1 MLMRT
6 LAIGMVSLAWVAS
19 TAPADATVSP
29 THDYE
34 MNEPAGASVM
44 VDSGS
49 TPVNG
54 TVGSEVITG
63 VTYGDATGYRFPRL
77 KPNTPPAHPEHLVS
91 VPDDPSLDPGAGD
104 YSVEIRYRT
113 TNSFGN
119 LIQKGQATTRGGQI
133 KIQLPKGRPS
143 CYYKG
148 SSGRVG
154 IGAPS
159 SLADGAWHTL
169 VCTRTSTAVDLY
181 VDGVHV
187 GHKNGVSGTIDNTFP
202 MTIGGKPQC
211 DQVKVTCD
219 YFGGDVDYVRLTKGP
234 LDGGGPAVD
243 TTPPSVSATSPSADA
258 LDTRRGGNVTAT
270 FSEPVRGVSASTM
283 TLRRASTGEPV
294 SAAVTYD
301 AGSRTAI
308 LDPDVF
314 LPGGT
319 RFTVSLTPGVTD
331 MSGNHL
337 AATSWSFT
345 TTR

>member
-1 MLMRT
+1 MKLRT
-6 LAIGMVSLAWVAS
+6 LAMGMVSLAWVA
-19 TAPADATVSP
+19 TAMPADADTAY

-34 MNEPAGASVM
+34 MNEPAGATVM
-44 VDSGS
+44 VDTGS
-49 TPVNG
+49 TPVDG

-63 VTYGDATGYRFPRL
+63 ATYDGATGYRFPRL
-77 KPNTPPAHPEHLVS
+77 TPNTPPAHPEHLVS
-91 VPDDPSLDPGAGD
+91 IPDGPSVDPGADD
-104 YSVEIRYRT
+104 YSIEIRYRT
-113 TNSFGN
+113 TNKFGN
-119 LIQKGQATTRGGQI
+119 LIQKGQAATVGGQI

-154 IGAPS
+154 IGGPS

-187 GHKNGVSGTIDNTFP
+187 GHKNGASGTIDNSFP

-211 DQVKVTCD
+211 DQIKVTCD
-219 YFGGDVDYVRLTKGP
+219 YFGGDVDYVKLVKGP
-234 LDGGGPAVD
+234 LGGGPAAD
-243 TTPPSVSATSPSADA
+243 TTSPTVSSTSPAADA
-258 LDTRRGGNVTAT
+258 LDTRRGANVTAT
-270 FSEPVRGVSASTM
+270 FSEPVRGVSGSTM

-294 SAAVTYD
+294 GAAVTYD
-301 AGSRTAI
+301 AASRTAR
-308 LDPDVF
+308 LDPAVF
-314 LPGGT
+314 LPRGT
-319 RFTVSLTPGVTD
+319 RFTVSLTPAITD
-331 MSGNHL
+331 IAGNRL